1 MTTQFTKK
9 LSLRRML
16 LLGLTVP
23 CVLSLLWY
31 AFVPKP
37 ELIPDLTH
45 SKAFYAKD
53 GELLRLTLSHDQQYR
68 LWKSLD
74 EIPQHFQDAAMLYE
88 DQYFYSHPGV
98 NPFAL
103 ARATYSSYIS
113 KGRRMGAS
121 TITMQLAR
129 LRFKLKTNT
138 IGGKFEQIKSALAL
152 ERHYSKEQILEAYL
166 NLAPYGHNI
175 QGIGAASLIYFHKP
189 AAQLSPTESL
199 LLAVVPQNPNK
210 RIPSSEKGYQYAK
223 QARTRL
229 IELWS
234 AEKNSS
240 EEEQSRLALDLHIF
254 TPGELPYRAPHF
266 VESLL
271 QDKTNPLGTY
281 QTSLDLGLQNSIE
294 DLTRSYIGKTQRHGI
309 KNAAVMLLDYR
320 NMQIVSELGSVN
332 YFDNTIQGQVNG
344 TRALRSPGSTLK
356 PFIYGLALEQGL
368 IHPQT
373 LLKDAPTRFGAYTPE
388 NYDQHFSGPI
398 NASDALVKSRN
409 IPAVDL
415 MRQLKGPDFH
425 AWLQIT
431 NPERLNTKEHYGLAL
446 ALGGNE
452 VSMLELVQ
460 WYAMLANRGSYKKA
474 VALNSELQKKLES
487 HALKLMTDEAS
498 FLTLDMLANNPPV
511 DRIENIQNLQNPL
524 ANEMPLPW
532 KTGTSFAFRDAWALG
547 VVGHYV
553 LAVWVG
559 NFDGSAN
566 PSLIGRKAAGPLYFG
581 IARQL
586 QIQNP
591 EMVAE
596 WNSPNSYDLVKV
608 DVCKTSGGLNTEH
621 CPKIIESWF
630 IPGVSPIKANE
641 IYREVLIDKASQ
653 LRACKNDVEKTE
665 KKVFEFW
672 PSDTQK
678 VFRQAGL
685 YKKLPPPFL
694 PECIEESLN
703 ALGNIVGNAPNIT
716 SPMSTIAY
724 ALQSHKLEDEKIP
737 LTATVDSNSSEL
749 FWFIG
754 NEFVG
759 STTPNDSLMWPA
771 QIGNFDVTVIDDL
784 GRSSQVAIRTNL
796 VN

>member
-1 MTTQFTKK
+1 MTVQLTKK
-9 LSLRRML
+9 LGQRRIL
-16 LLGLTVP
+16 LLGLAVP

-37 ELIPDLTH
+37 ELIPDWTH

-68 LWKSLD
+68 LWKSLH
-74 EIPQHFQDAAMLYE
+74 EIPQHFQDAALLYE

-103 ARATYSSYIS
+103 ARATYTSYIS

-138 IGGKFEQIKSALAL
+138 VKGKLKQIKAALAI
-152 ERHYSKEQILEAYL
+152 ERHYTKEQILEAYL

-210 RIPSSEKGYQYAK
+210 RIPSSKSGYEYAK
-223 QARTRL
+223 KARARL
-229 IELWS
+229 IELWR
-234 AEKNSS
+234 AEKNSTK
-240 EEEQSRLALDLHIF
+240 EEMNRLALDLHIF

-266 VESLL
+266 VESLT
-271 QDKTNPLGTY
+271 QDNNIPLGTY
-281 QTSLDLGLQNSIE
+281 DTSLDLNLQNTIE
-294 DLTRSYIGKTQRHGI
+294 GLTTTYIQKTQRKGI

-320 NMQIVSELGSVN
+320 TMHIVSELGSVN
-332 YFDNTIQGQVNG
+332 YFDNSIQGQVNG

-368 IHPQT
+368 IHPHT
-373 LLKDAPTRFGAYTPE
+373 LLKDAPKRFGAYTPE
-388 NYDQHFSGPI
+388 NYDQHFSGPL
-398 NASDALVKSRN
+398 NATDALVKSRN

-415 MRQLKGPDFH
+415 MRQLDAPNFH
-425 AWLQIT
+425 AWLKQSK
-431 NPERLNTKEHYGLAL
+431 PERLNTKEYYGLAL

-460 WYAMLANRGSYKKA
+460 WYAMLANQGQYQKASSLQTSSLKNSNKK
-474 VALNSELQKKLES
+474 K
-487 HALKLMTDEAS
+487 LKLMSEEAS
-498 FLTLDMLANNPPV
+498 FLTLDMLSENPAI
-511 DRIENIQNLQNPL
+511 DRSENIQNLQNDTIK
-524 ANEMPLPW
+524 EMPLPW
-532 KTGTSFAFRDAWALG
+532 KTGTSFAFRDAWSVG
-547 VVGHYV
+547 VVGHYIV
-553 LAVWVG
+553 AVWVG

-566 PSLIGRKAAGPLYFG
+566 PSLVGRKAAAPLYFK

-586 QIQNP
+586 QIQHP
-591 EMVAE
+591 EMIAE
-596 WNSPNSYDLVKV
+596 WNTPNNYDLVKV
-608 DVCKTSGGLNTEH
+608 DFCKTSGGLNTEH
-621 CPKIIESWF
+621 CPKIINSWF
-630 IPGVSPIKANE
+630 IPGVSPIRSND
-641 IYREVLIDKASQ
+641 IYREVLIDKNSQ
-653 LRACKNDVEKTE
+653 LRACKNDPEKTE

-672 PSDTQK
+672 PSDVQK

-685 YKKLPPPFL
+685 HKKFPPPFL
-694 PECIEESLN
+694 PECVEQSLN
-703 ALGNIVGNAPNIT
+703 AMSNIVGNAPDIT

-724 ALQSHKLEDEKIP
+724 ALQSHKLKEEQIP
-737 LTATVDSNSSEL
+737 LTANVDSNSSEL
-749 FWFIG
+749 FWFVG
-754 NEFVG
+754 NKFVG
-759 STTPNDSLMWPA
+759 SSSPNDPVMWPA
-771 QIGNFDVTVIDDL
+771 QIGQFDVTVIDDL
-784 GRSSQVAIRTNL
+784 GRSSQVNIQTNL